1 MEVLFDMIKYAPRD
15 PAEKNQTVL
24 SSLKILQKSI
34 DNFTNY
40 KIIGTIK
47 IASFERTVLKR

>member
-1 MEVLFDMIKYAPRD
+1 MPLEILR
-15 PAEKNQTVL
+15 EKKQTVL
-24 SSLKILQKSI
+24 SSLEILYNSI

-40 KIIGTIK
+40 KSIGTIE